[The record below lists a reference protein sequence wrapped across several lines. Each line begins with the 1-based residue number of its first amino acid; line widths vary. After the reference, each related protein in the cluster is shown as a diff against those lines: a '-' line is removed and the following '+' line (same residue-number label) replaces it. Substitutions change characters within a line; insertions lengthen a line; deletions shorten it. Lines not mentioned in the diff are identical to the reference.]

1 MNKNIRRNVSPYIA
15 LAFIMIV
22 VYLVTGGF
30 GTSSK
35 NITYS
40 QFQKYLKDDK
50 VEKMVIAPSK
60 EGSTYNIEGKLKKS
74 KKNKIRP

>member
-1 MNKNIRRNVSPYIA
+1 MNKNIRRNLSPYIA

-40 QFQKYLKDDK
+40 EFQ
-50 VEKMVIAPSK
+50 
-60 EGSTYNIEGKLKKS
+60 
-74 KKNKIRP
+74 R